1 MKFAENSIRRFA
13 MGDFGA
19 AERRI
24 LEFMSK
30 GTEFVFNG
38 KGYTVMLSGNQHV
51 IKVNRN
57 GYLYIGRIL

>member
-1 MKFAENSIRRFA
+1 

-38 KGYTVMLSGNQHV
+38 KDIQ
-51 IKVNRN
+51 
-57 GYLYIGRIL
+57 

>member
-1 MKFAENSIRRFA
+1 

-38 KGYTVMLSGNQHV
+38 KGYTVMLSGKPNV
-51 IKVNRN
+51 IKVNRK
-57 GYLYIGRIL
+57 RIFIYWQNLVKMKLK

>member
-1 MKFAENSIRRFA
+1 

-30 GTEFVFNG
+30 GQNLSSMG
-38 KGYTVMLSGNQHV
+38 KDIQ
-51 IKVNRN
+51 
-57 GYLYIGRIL
+57 

>member
-1 MKFAENSIRRFA
+1 

-19 AERRI
+19 EERRI

-38 KGYTVMLSGNQHV
+38 KGYTVMLSENQYV
-51 IKVNRN
+51 IKANQKLIFIYWQNPVKMKSK
-57 GYLYIGRIL
+57 

>member
-1 MKFAENSIRRFA
+1 

-38 KGYTVMLSGNQHV
+38 KGYTVMLSGKPTCH
-51 IKVNRN
+51 KGEN

>member
-1 MKFAENSIRRFA
+1 

>member
-1 MKFAENSIRRFA
+1 

-38 KGYTVMLSGNQHV
+38 NGVCFSG
-51 IKVNRN
+51 
-57 GYLYIGRIL
+57 

>member
-1 MKFAENSIRRFA
+1 

-51 IKVNRN
+51 IKVNLKLIFIYWQN
-57 GYLYIGRIL
+57 LVKMKSK